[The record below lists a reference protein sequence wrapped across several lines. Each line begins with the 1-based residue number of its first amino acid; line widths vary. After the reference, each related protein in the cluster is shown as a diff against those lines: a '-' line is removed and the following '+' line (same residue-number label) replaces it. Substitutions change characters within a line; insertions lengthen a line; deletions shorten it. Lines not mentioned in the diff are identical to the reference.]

1 MEGDSEPQHDFLCN
15 MQLPDAPYSLL
26 LQQIRGGSLGNLLPE
41 TSFSSAGEAPCP
53 RSSLNMNELL
63 PSEPLCASQSIQQGL
78 SAPRNE
84 WDVEMGQS
92 SGPLQPNFP
101 CYQEL
106 DGTNSLYPYDL
117 GNGTLEMDS
126 SRWDGRFQEY
136 PEMGQ
141 YEPFSDAAME
151 CPAAFQPKVERP
163 AISSSET
170 QTYRRDSLLP
180 TSTTQSYL
188 LKGPT
193 ATFEASPLPPLSPAD
208 SIESRAPTS
217 SNMQAFHSPKNLTRF
232 APAGNPGSEYDTD
245 AESAT
250 SEEPYAQLIF
260 KALMSAPGHKMAL
273 KEIYDWFRK
282 HTNKWKNSDTKGW
295 QNSIRH
301 NLSMNAVSAFLYPVS
316 FIYSFF
322 LPFRLRSVT

>member
-1 MEGDSEPQHDFLCN
+1 MEGDSKLHHDFLCN
-15 MQLPDAPYSLL
+15 MQLPDAHYSLL
-26 LQQIRGGSLGNLLPE
+26 LQQIRGGSLGNPLPE
-41 TSFSSAGEAPCP
+41 TSFSSAGEAPCL

-63 PSEPLCASQSIQQGL
+63 PSETFCTSQSIQHGL
-78 SAPRNE
+78 SAPHNE
-84 WDVEMGQS
+84 WNVEMDQAS
-92 SGPLQPNFP
+92 SPLQPNFP

-106 DGTNSLYPYDL
+106 DGTASLYPCNL
-117 GNGTLEMDS
+117 ANGTMEMDS
-126 SRWDGRFQEY
+126 SRWDGRFEEY
-136 PEMGQ
+136 PDLGQ
-141 YEPFSDAAME
+141 YEPFSNAAME
-151 CPAAFQPKVERP
+151 CPAAFQPKASQPPVSP
-163 AISSSET
+163 SET
-170 QTYRRDSLLP
+170 QTYPRDSLLP

-188 LKGPT
+188 PKGPT
-193 ATFEASPLPPLSPAD
+193 ATFEAYPLPPLSPAE

-232 APAGNPGSEYDTD
+232 APTGNPGSEYDTD

-282 HTNKWKNSDTKGW
+282 YTNKWKNSDTKGW

-301 NLSMNAVSAFLYPVS
+301 NLSMNAVSTFLYLVS
-316 FIYSFF
+316 FIFLFF
-322 LPFRLRSVT
+322 FSFRLRGDT